1 MAKAKKISGS
11 LVYDVIQDFLIG
23 ENGSPT
29 LSDPYRDT
37 SGYLCFKHRDG
48 QELDENDLV
57 YWYKSLVEEGLIED
71 VLGISDS
78 DIEVVDDFGD
88 IEVVDDEDEDDD
100 EDDEDDDY

>member
-1 MAKAKKISGS
+1 MAKTKKISGA

-29 LSDPYRDT
+29 LSEPYRDL

-57 YWYKSLVEEGLIED
+57 YWYRSLVEEGLIED
-71 VLGISDS
+71 VLEISKG

-88 IEVVDDEDEDDD
+88 VEVVDEDDEDED
-100 EDDEDDDY
+100 EE